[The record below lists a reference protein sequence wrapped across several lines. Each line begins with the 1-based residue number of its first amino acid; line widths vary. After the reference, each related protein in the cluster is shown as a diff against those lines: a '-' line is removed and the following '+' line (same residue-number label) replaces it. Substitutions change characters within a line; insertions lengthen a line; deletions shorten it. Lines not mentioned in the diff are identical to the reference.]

1 MSANPWDGWQA
12 FSDAARSYI
21 DSLSKTSPQ
30 VPGAAAQFSDLLREQ
45 FATYSQPL
53 GAPSWNPQ
61 AWPGA
66 FAAPAP
72 APSAAASQL
81 PAFGATREH
90 QQRAQRMA
98 QAVQRMD
105 AAQRRL
111 QRLWSDVL
119 REASTQFVSQLQAT
133 QPGAATPA
141 GLRKLYDT
149 WIDCAE
155 NAYARVAHSEPFCQA
170 QAEFANA
177 ASQWRLEQQGN
188 IEQWSKFLD
197 LPTRSELNSLTRRL
211 RALEQQLRS
220 KPDTRAARAAPAAP
234 SPARR
239 SASFKRAKA
248 KKKRV

>member
-21 DSLSKTSPQ
+21 DSLSKASPQ
-30 VPGAAAQFSDLLREQ
+30 AQGAAAQFSDLLREQ

-53 GAPSWNPQ
+53 AAQPWNPQ

-66 FAAPAP
+66 FAAPTPAP
-72 APSAAASQL
+72 APSAAPSEL

-90 QQRAQRMA
+90 QERAQRMA
-98 QAVQRMD
+98 QAAQRMD

-119 REASTQFVSQLQAT
+119 REASTRFVSQLQAT

-141 GLRKLYDT
+141 SLRKLYDT

-155 NAYARVAHSEPFCQA
+155 NAYARVAHSEAFCQA

-197 LPTRSELNSLTRRL
+197 LPTRSEINSLTRRL

-220 KPDTRAARAAPAAP
+220 KPDSRAAPAAP

-239 SASFKRAKA
+239 SAPSKRAKA